1 VAGLA
6 VPGTVWADVPPA
18 KLAVGGN
25 AEANRLVGEAQKA
38 IRAGNGRLALIH
50 LKNALNVDSRN
61 TAARML
67 LGTVL
72 QQMGDSGG
80 AERELR
86 QASKDGAPPATVLPL
101 LFDVMLLRGEN
112 ELLLNQFPDPGAN
125 SSAPGAADM
134 LIARALALQNLKKI
148 PEAIDAMDRSLAL
161 RRDERGLL
169 ARARIAVRQGQ
180 TADARR
186 FTDEAISKSNGP
198 ASMLFKVGL
207 LLNAGENQPALDL
220 SNQLLEKFPGHIP
233 GRLARIEAYI
243 ALKQDNK
250 AKPEVDDIVAKNPR
264 AAMGLYYQAFLLA
277 RSGHPKEAWNIA
289 QNLPAEFRD
298 SQPRVAIVV
307 AEIAAEA
314 GNEDTAMSILGRVL
328 LKDPTSV
335 PARLRLA
342 FFRLKQNDAAE
353 ALKVLEPVSA
363 MPDFRIQEMLSN
375 TYIRLNR
382 PADALNVLKK
392 LDADGKAD
400 PQVKRSIALLE
411 MQTGNVD
418 RGLKLLAPLVAK
430 YPTDLNIA
438 APWIQALMQ
447 AKRYSEALTAADRL
461 GADPKQLS
469 RALMMRGSILQAQN
483 NNAGAEAAFNKAVA
497 TDPKNLAAL
506 YTRGQ
511 FLASSRRFTEAEKDL
526 RAILAQDPKNLGAYL
541 KLAEIAGQQGQD
553 RNVRSLLGQAIAAAP
568 QSVAP
573 RMGLIRYLLGRQ
585 DFKSALPA
593 ASELVRIQPANR
605 DGLVLLGNIQLA
617 MGKKAEAVGTYR
629 RLTAL
634 TPTSAGPQVLL
645 GNALLSAGERA
656 GSVRAMEAAVK
667 LAPASADIRTA
678 QIQLL
683 LKQGSNDAAVAA
695 ARAFQTANP
704 GTAADLL
711 LAQTLELTK
720 HHDQAEAVLNKSL
733 ADKPANVVVLRLS
746 DYALRA
752 KNTERAATL
761 LSNWLAR
768 NPNDLLVRLAY
779 ANIFMEKEDR
789 ARAVPQ
795 YETILKQSPN
805 NVVAL
810 NNLGYLIQT
819 SDPKRALSMLTQAQK
834 LAPSSPDVA
843 DTLGWIKFQQKDAAG
858 ALELLNKAHSQKPKD
873 GEITYHLARVLDA
886 NGKRDAARDLLKALL
901 ASNTQF
907 KDRSA
912 ATELAASW
920 R

>member
-1 VAGLA
+1 M
-6 VPGTVWADVPPA
+6 TR
-18 KLAVGGN
+18 
-25 AEANRLVGEAQKA
+25 ANK
-38 IRAGNGRLALIH
+38 
-50 LKNALNVDSRN
+50 S
-61 TAARML
+61 
-67 LGTVL
+67 
-72 QQMGDSGG
+72 
-80 AERELR
+80 
-86 QASKDGAPPATVLPL
+86 
-101 LFDVMLLRGEN
+101 
-112 ELLLNQFPDPGAN
+112 
-125 SSAPGAADM
+125 
-134 LIARALALQNLKKI
+134 
-148 PEAIDAMDRSLAL
+148 
-161 RRDERGLL
+161 
-169 ARARIAVRQGQ
+169 
-180 TADARR
+180 
-186 FTDEAISKSNGP
+186 FT
-198 ASMLFKVGL
+198 
-207 LLNAGENQPALDL
+207 
-220 SNQLLEKFPGHIP
+220 
-233 GRLARIEAYI
+233 
-243 ALKQDNK
+243 
-250 AKPEVDDIVAKNPR
+250 
-264 AAMGLYYQAFLLA
+264 
-277 RSGHPKEAWNIA
+277 
-289 QNLPAEFRD
+289 
-298 SQPRVAIVV
+298 
-307 AEIAAEA
+307 
-314 GNEDTAMSILGRVL
+314 
-328 LKDPTSV
+328 TSV
-335 PARLRLA
+335 GMIYPEGS
-342 FFRLKQNDAAE
+342 F
-353 ALKVLEPVSA
+353 VVSMA
-363 MPDFRIQEMLSN
+363 Q
-375 TYIRLNR
+375 
-382 PADALNVLKK
+382 
-392 LDADGKAD
+392 
-400 PQVKRSIALLE
+400 
-411 MQTGNVD
+411 
-418 RGLKLLAPLVAK
+418 
-430 YPTDLNIA
+430 
-438 APWIQALMQ
+438 
-447 AKRYSEALTAADRL
+447 
-461 GADPKQLS
+461 PK
-469 RALMMRGSILQAQN
+469 
-483 NNAGAEAAFNKAVA
+483 
-497 TDPKNLAAL
+497 
-506 YTRGQ
+506 
-511 FLASSRRFTEAEKDL
+511 
-526 RAILAQDPKNLGAYL
+526 
-541 KLAEIAGQQGQD
+541 
-553 RNVRSLLGQAIAAAP
+553 
-568 QSVAP
+568 
-573 RMGLIRYLLGRQ
+573 MGLIRYLLGRQ